1 LIRVSFFLMLS
12 QKSDHTL
19 LSVRKKDITIRSYNN
34 MKKRLTLSFC
44 WALFALWGLPG
55 AAQNGSLYDA
65 ATIRQLLNG
74 QYDNWQE
81 KPAKWTSFTV
91 SDQYTETKSGITHI
105 YLQQT
110 FANIPVDGYTLSLH
124 LRDNKIQYVQDDFVH
139 NLVIPFTEHTLD
151 AATAI
156 RKSLDNMPD
165 LRIRSGASLPEG
177 TKRNGSYY
185 FDLPDQLAQPA
196 KAQKIWTVVGD
207 QLRPAW
213 LTEVFPA
220 DQQAYWQLTIDAR
233 TGDVITKKDLV
244 LHCTFSH
251 INSGAVP
258 HDHTHLTPILHSETI
273 ASGNTYRVFP
283 AGVESPVHGSRALIT
298 TNGDPVASP
307 IGWHNDG
314 LISYSITRGNNTYT
328 YADPSGLNMGTPAS
342 GGLGVFGPLNFDF
355 PLNTSQ
361 NPATYRDAAI
371 TNAFFWT
378 NSAHDFFYHY
388 GFDEVSGNFQHSN
401 LGNGGLGLDAVQ
413 TEVQDGSGE
422 NNASFFTPVDGLAPR
437 MELHLWNQQGPSDIL
452 EVTGGPSLSAD
463 WIQGVAAT
471 FGQDISTDGTEGE
484 IVVVASSPLAPDG
497 TATQGCGT
505 GFGVG
510 LPPSND
516 VLGRYVLIDRGT
528 CSFAE
533 KIMGAQL
540 GGAIGAI
547 IVNDNPHAEPIAMG
561 GEGTEGIII
570 PSVMISY
577 HDGQQLKA
585 AIDKGITT
593 IRLTYRESPPP
604 ARDAS
609 LDQGII
615 WHEYGHGVSTR
626 LTGGPGQAC
635 LGGDEQAGEGWSD
648 FFALMTT
655 MTEYDL
661 ADRGQRGRGIGNY
674 LLHNQPHQ
682 TGLRPAPYARDMSVN
697 PYTYSDLTKPEI
709 TVPHGVG
716 FIFASALWDFTW
728 SLIDLYGYD
737 TDLIGGDGG
746 NTRAIRLVIES
757 LRLQPCNPTLVDS
770 RDALLAADQLLYGGQ
785 HRCLIWRAFAAR
797 GLGFSAEA
805 GSSGLGDERP
815 AFDLPS
821 DCNSEVV
828 IRRSTG
834 SLLLTNGQPF
844 NIQYELTNTGGTK
857 QRFVFFSEK
866 IPQGLDIVDRGDLRF
881 HRRKGLVFA
890 WGRNLEAGERANWKM
905 TARPDLPEATQVHTY
920 ETAEEGEQHWSAQPG
935 LQPWSITTSDAN
947 SGNNSW
953 FVTNPNHLS
962 NQSLT
967 LADPITPTQETQ
979 LVFWHRFDTEEGLD
993 GGVVEM
999 STDGGLTWNDLGPL
1013 FTENG
1018 YNRQVLAIDNP
1029 LLGGL
1034 AFSGK
1039 SQGWIKSQVDLAPLA
1054 GQEVFIRFR
1063 FASDYL
1069 VPAKGW
1075 WVDDILIGD
1084 NPTFMEAEVALC
1096 NGDGTYAYHRNVHLV
1111 VEPDALSGTQFPAAS
1126 MAEQNKK
1133 PGLYPNPVIDQAR
1146 FYWPYKESASL
1157 RLVNAQG
1164 QTIRSWQSVPGSTTM
1179 NLSNLQDGIYWIQA
1193 MDGNQPFNQKI
1204 VVQKAR

>member
-1 LIRVSFFLMLS
+1 MNRVSFFLMLS
-12 QKSDHTL
+12 QKSDQTFC
-19 LSVRKKDITIRSYNN
+19 LSEKEDIVVRSYNN
-34 MKKRLTLSFC
+34 MKKHFTLIAC
-44 WALFALWGLPG
+44 WAFFALSSPPG

-65 ATIRQLLNG
+65 ATIRQLLND
-74 QYDNWQE
+74 QYDSWQE

-139 NLVIPFTEHTLD
+139 NLVIPLTEHTLD
-151 AATAI
+151 ATTAI
-156 RKSLDNMPD
+156 RKSLDSMPD

-213 LTEVFPA
+213 LTEIFPS
-220 DQQAYWQLTIDAR
+220 DQQSFWRTTIDAQ
-233 TGDVITKKDLV
+233 TGSVISKKDLV

-251 INSGAVP
+251 VNSGAVS
-258 HDHTHLTPILHSETI
+258 HDHTHITPILHPETT

-283 AGVESPVHGSRALIT
+283 AGVESPVHGSRTLIT

-307 IGWHNDG
+307 NGWHNDG
-314 LISYSITRGNNTYT
+314 LISYSVTRGNNTYT
-328 YADPSGLNMGTPAS
+328 YTDPSGLNTGTPAS
-342 GGLGVFGPLNFDF
+342 GGLGVFSPLNFDF
-355 PLNTSQ
+355 PLDTSQ
-361 NPATYRDAAI
+361 NPSTYRDAAI

-401 LGNGGLGLDAVQ
+401 LGKGGLGLDAVQ
-413 TEVQDGSGE
+413 TEVQDGSDE

-437 MELHLWNQQGPSDIL
+437 MELYLWNQLGPSDIL
-452 EVTGGPSLSAD
+452 EVTGGPSLSSD

-471 FGQDISTDGTEGE
+471 FGQDISTEGTEGE
-484 IVVVASSPLAPDG
+484 IVLVESSPLAPDG

-510 LPPSND
+510 LPPNND
-516 VLGRYVLIDRGT
+516 VFGRYVLIDRGT

-547 IVNDNPHAEPIAMG
+547 IINDDPNAEPIAMG
-561 GEGTEGIII
+561 GEGTEGIVI
-570 PSVMISY
+570 PSVMIGF
-577 HDGQQLKA
+577 HDGQLLKK
-585 AIDKGITT
+585 AIAEGVTT
-593 IRLTYRESPPP
+593 VRLAYRESPPP

-615 WHEYGHGVSTR
+615 WHEYAHGVSTR

-635 LGGDEQAGEGWSD
+635 LGGNEQAGEGWSD
-648 FFALMTT
+648 YFALMTT

-674 LLHNQPHQ
+674 LLNNKPFQ
-682 TGLRPAPYARDMSVN
+682 TGLRPAPYARDLSVN

-728 SLIDLYGYD
+728 GLIDLYGYD

-746 NTRAIRLVIES
+746 NNRAIRLVMQS
-757 LRLQPCNPTLVDS
+757 LRLQPCNPTLIDS

-785 HRCLIWRAFAAR
+785 HRCLIWQSFAGR
-797 GLGFSAEA
+797 GMGFSADA
-805 GSSGLGDERP
+805 GTSEIGDETP
-815 AFDLPS
+815 AFDLPA

-834 SLLLTNGQPF
+834 SLLLTNGEPV
-844 NIQYELTNTGGTK
+844 NIEYELTNTGSVK
-857 QRFVFFSEK
+857 QKFVFFSELL
-866 IPQGLDIVDRGDLRF
+866 PDGLEVVDKGDVRF
-881 HRRKGLVFA
+881 WRRIGRIFA
-890 WGRNLEAGERANWKM
+890 WGRNLQAGERATWTM
-905 TARPDLPEATQVHTY
+905 TARPNVPRATKVNTY
-920 ETAEEGEQHWSAQPG
+920 ETAEEGARHWSAGPG
-935 LQPWSITTSDAN
+935 LEPWSITTSDAN
-947 SGNNSW
+947 SGRQAW
-953 FVTNPNHLS
+953 FVRNPNQLS
-962 NQSLT
+962 NQSLNLQNPVT
-967 LADPITPTQETQ
+967 ITPETQ

-993 GGVVEM
+993 GGVVET

-1034 AFSGK
+1034 AFSGN

-1054 GQEVFIRFR
+1054 GQEVLIRFR

-1069 VPAKGW
+1069 VPGKGW
-1075 WVDDILIGD
+1075 WVDDILIGE

-1096 NGDGTYAYHRNVHLV
+1096 NGDGTYSFDRNVHLV
-1111 VEPDALSGTQFPAAS
+1111 VEPIASPARQTTVALATAS
-1126 MAEQNKK
+1126 DKK
-1133 PGLYPNPVIDQAR
+1133 AGVFPNPVVDRAQ
-1146 FYWPYKESASL
+1146 FYWPYQESVNL
-1157 RLVNAQG
+1157 QLVNGYG
-1164 QTIRSWQSVPGSTTM
+1164 QIIKNWQSISGSNTLDM
-1179 NLSNLQDGIYWIQA
+1179 SNLQDGIYWIQVSGT
-1193 MDGNQPFNQKI
+1193 DQPFSQKI
-1204 VVQKAR
+1204 VIQSTR